1 MDVNQL
7 LLIIYYSRQIYL
19 NFLYGSQKFI
29 FTSDLLRMGIGKR
42 NRMLMF
48 TYGNWSHAS
57 SRIRAM
63 EYIPMLENTS
73 EWKVYHYLRAPKK
86 EEGFLGAIRFALG
99 KRLYALHR
107 YLLILIYP
115 WNLIFAQR
123 IFLSRLMLLI
133 VKWRKIPLVYDFD
146 DAIYLGTGHIPTI
159 RMIKNAQRIIVS
171 SDELGGFCSQWGK
184 NVVTIPSPVDFR
196 RFEEKDSAQV
206 GLKNTI
212 TIGWIGSPWTENYLN
227 EVVGAL
233 RLVFK
238 EKPYKL
244 LLVGAS
250 ASFKIDGVEVEN
262 VPWSYENEIDL
273 LHSMDIGIMPLPN
286 DEWSRGKGGY
296 KLYQYMA
303 TGLPVIASPVGIN
316 KSIVEHG
323 STGFLA
329 QTTGEWVKYLTML
342 GNDSDMRHE
351 MGEAGRKKAENEYSY
366 DACFKRLNQVLKA
379 TRK

>member
-29 FTSDLLRMGIGKR
+29 FTSDLLRMVIGKR

-63 EYIPMLENTS
+63 EYIPMLENTG
-73 EWKVYHYLRAPKK
+73 EWKVCHYLRAPEKK
-86 EEGFLGAIRFALG
+86 KGFIGAIRFALG

-123 IFLSRLMLLI
+123 IFLSCVMLLI

-146 DAIYLGTGHIPTI
+146 DAIYIGRGHLPTI

-212 TIGWIGSPWTENYLN
+212 TIGWIGSPWTEIYLN
-227 EVVGAL
+227 EVAEAL
-233 RLVFK
+233 RIVFN

-250 ASFKIDGVEVEN
+250 ASFKIDGLEVEN

-303 TGLPVIASPVGIN
+303 TGLPVVASPVGIN
-316 KSIVEHG
+316 TSIVDHG

-329 QTTGEWVKYLTML
+329 HTAEEWVKYLRILM
-342 GNDSDMRHE
+342 SDGELRKK
-351 MGEAGRKKAENEYSY
+351 MGEAGREKAAREYSY
-366 DACFKRLNQVLKA
+366 DACFISLNQVLKA
-379 TRK
+379 TIK